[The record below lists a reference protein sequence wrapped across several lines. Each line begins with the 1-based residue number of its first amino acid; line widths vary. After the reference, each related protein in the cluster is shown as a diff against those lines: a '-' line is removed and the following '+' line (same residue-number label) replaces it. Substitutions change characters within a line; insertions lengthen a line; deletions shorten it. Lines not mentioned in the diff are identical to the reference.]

1 MKSFLHTKRP
11 LITPLLVSTEEGA
24 LLGEI
29 AACLDAGADAFGLC
43 IERLPREMRTEEKI
57 KTFFAAMGDK
67 PAYVTC
73 YLRGDAIEET
83 DEERADMLLK
93 ALEWGGT
100 MADIRGD
107 LFDPC
112 DSEVTHREQAIER
125 QKALVRRIHDMG
137 KEVVMSSHVKEGEA
151 FRFLK
156 KEEVLA
162 IALEQQARGADMAK
176 IVARADTE
184 EELLECFEAIPFMK
198 KRTAIPVLFLC
209 VGNMCMRHRLG
220 GGLISE
226 PIVFVKE
233 KTLRRP
239 DSAQP
244 PVGQMADLFR
254 SAGMM

>member
-1 MKSFLHTKRP
+1 MKSFLHAARP

-67 PAYVTC
+67 PIYVTC
-73 YLRGDAIEET
+73 YLRGDAIEES
-83 DEERADMLLK
+83 DEERADMLIK
-93 ALEWGGT
+93 ALEWGAT

-112 DSEVTHREQAIER
+112 EDELTKNGNAIER
-125 QKALVRRIHDMG
+125 QKALIRRIHAMG
-137 KEVVMSSHVKEGEA
+137 KEALMSSHVMTGDA
-151 FRFLK
+151 FRFLP

-176 IVARADTE
+176 IVTNADTE
-184 EELLECFEAIPFMK
+184 EELLENFEAIPFMK
-198 KRTAIPVLFLC
+198 KRVSIPVLFLC
-209 VGNMCMRHRLG
+209 NGRVRMRHRLAC
-220 GGLISE
+220 GLISE

-239 DSAQP
+239 DSIQP
-244 PVGQMADLFR
+244 PTEQMVGLFR
-254 SAGMM
+254 DAGML